1 MVTAWRLSAAAA
13 SVALAA
19 ATHPLHSQ
27 TLRGQVVEAGTNR
40 PVEAAMISLWNSAGV
55 RVSTAWSDASGRFFM
70 FAPAAGEYTLRV
82 DRIGYETV
90 TSPVI
95 ELTVGKVLDHRMEL
109 PMQPITLAEL
119 TVVGEDRNCA
129 VRSNEMAA
137 ATARVWTEARKALD
151 AAVRSE
157 RERGLRFEGVT
168 YRRRL
173 DLDGERVL
181 EDEMRPHSGT
191 YAKPFGSR
199 PAEELAR
206 EGYIRAVDGGKYFD
220 FFAPSAEV
228 LLSDSFVEHH
238 CMRLVPG
245 QGEAAGLVGLAFEP
259 VRGRN
264 VPDIQGTF
272 WLDAHSAQ
280 LRYLEFTYVA
290 PNSRYPTAG
299 ARGRVDFATLPNGAW
314 FVRRWFI
321 RMPLTEISSVW
332 GVTSMPQVRTVA
344 FQVDGGEI
352 TRVHLPGREP
362 IDVAVRARI
371 DGIVRDGTT
380 GKPLGGATVRLS
392 GTTYR
397 TVANEAGRFRFSEI
411 PPGVYGVEFWHP
423 RLDSL
428 PVAAL
433 PSVEIAVT
441 EGDIGPIELA
451 VPPLDR
457 ILAEACPVLDPDVM
471 PSVVRPGEPTGVVVG
486 TVRDPETGLLVAG
499 APVAIQWARDD
510 VSYAGGQPVMVRRV
524 PLEARTVTGENG
536 RFWVCYLPFDIP
548 IRAMAALPDGRTI
561 ETTFS
566 VSRPIEVITLDA
578 PRPADAGYTAEATT

>member
-1 MVTAWRLSAAAA
+1 
-13 SVALAA
+13 
-19 ATHPLHSQ
+19 
-27 TLRGQVVEAGTNR
+27 
-40 PVEAAMISLWNSAGV
+40 
-55 RVSTAWSDASGRFFM
+55 
-70 FAPAAGEYTLRV
+70 
-82 DRIGYETV
+82 
-90 TSPVI
+90 
-95 ELTVGKVLDHRMEL
+95 
-109 PMQPITLAEL
+109 
-119 TVVGEDRNCA
+119 
-129 VRSNEMAA
+129 
-137 ATARVWTEARKALD
+137 
-151 AAVRSE
+151 
-157 RERGLRFEGVT
+157 
-168 YRRRL
+168 
-173 DLDGERVL
+173 
-181 EDEMRPHSGT
+181 
-191 YAKPFGSR
+191 
-199 PAEELAR
+199 
-206 EGYIRAVDGGKYFD
+206 D

-441 EGDIGPIELA
+441 EGDTGPIALA
-451 VPPLDR
+451 LPTRGGRGRPV
-457 ILAEACPVLDPDVM
+457 PVLGH
-471 PSVVRPGEPTGVVVG
+471 SAGRVRRRVLAPAPRCAPGRRTAVG
-486 TVRDPETGLLVAG
+486 RDRRHRRRHRAD
-499 APVAIQWARDD
+499 R
-510 VSYAGGQPVMVRRV
+510 AGGPPARPNPRRS
-524 PLEARTVTGENG
+524 
-536 RFWVCYLPFDIP
+536 LPGP
-548 IRAMAALPDGRTI
+548 G
-561 ETTFS
+561 
-566 VSRPIEVITLDA
+566 
-578 PRPADAGYTAEATT
+578 PRRHAQR